1 MEAGFL
7 SGYFSRHDVHRTTFF
22 VTVRKMSE
30 FENVSKFRN
39 MFPNSYRIK
48 VYRFRAF

>member
-1 MEAGFL
+1 MEVGFL
-7 SGYFSRHDVHRTTFF
+7 SGNFLGDDVHLTTFF
-22 VTVRKMSE
+22 VTVREMSE